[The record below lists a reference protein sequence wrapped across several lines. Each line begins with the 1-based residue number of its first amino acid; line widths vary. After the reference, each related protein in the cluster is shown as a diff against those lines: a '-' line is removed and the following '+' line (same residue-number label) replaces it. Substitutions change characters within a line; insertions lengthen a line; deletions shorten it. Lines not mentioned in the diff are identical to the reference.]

1 MTASELA
8 GRQKAF
14 ATAGIMLALM
24 LVSLDQTVVGTAM
37 PRIVAELQ
45 GLHYYA
51 WVTTAYLVCS
61 TVMVPVAG
69 KLGDMFGRKPFV
81 LAGMLGFMASSWLC
95 GLSQDMLMLV
105 LFRGMQGLFGGF
117 LFANVFTVLADIF
130 SIEQRARMQGIFGGV
145 FGLTSVI
152 GPTIGGYIT
161 DHWGWRWV
169 FYVNVPV
176 GILALIVVLSALPY
190 VRSKAS
196 WRDIDFLG
204 VVTLA
209 AGVVPLLV
217 GLSITNDHAWS
228 SPEVIGLLAAAGVML
243 AVFFYIERRVA
254 ANPIVPFG
262 LFRTNQ
268 FAVSVTVAFF
278 SSFGMFG
285 AIIFVPLLY
294 QGVLGISATNSGNL
308 LIPMMISLFAFSA
321 LSGQVLV
328 RIRHYRYMGTVGL
341 LTMIGGMLLL
351 STVQVGTSQ
360 WEVTRDIIILGAGL
374 GVTFPM
380 TLSVIQAA
388 LPRQILGVATSQVQF
403 WRNLGG
409 TVGTAV
415 LGSIMARQ
423 LTSSIQG
430 RVAALDLPPQLRQLG
445 VGSGGSPQSILDPGN
460 LARVKAS
467 LPAPALP
474 FFDQVI
480 TAMRMGLA
488 DALHDLFLIGAAIC
502 VVAVVASLFL
512 REVPLRG
519 PAASTVSEGPMA
531 AGPEAVP
538 ATRD

>member
-81 LAGMLGFMASSWLC
+81 VAGMLGFMASSWLC

-130 SIEQRARMQGIFGGV
+130 SIEQRAKMQGIFGGV

-176 GILALIVVLSALPY
+176 GILALIVVLSTLPY

-209 AGVVPLLV
+209 AGVVPLLI
-217 GLSITNDHAWS
+217 GLSITIDHAWS

-243 AVFFYIERRVA
+243 ALFFYIERRVA

-308 LIPMMISLFAFSA
+308 LIPMMVSLFAFSA
-321 LSGQVLV
+321 LSGQVMV
-328 RIRHYRYMGTVGL
+328 RIRRYRYMGTIGL

-374 GVTFPM
+374 GVTFPL
-380 TLSVIQAA
+380 TLTVIQAA
-388 LPRQILGVATSQVQF
+388 LPQQVVGVATSQVQF

-423 LTSSIQG
+423 LSSSIQG
-430 RVAALDLPPQLRQLG
+430 RIAALDLPPQLQQLG

-512 REVPLRG
+512 REVPLRR
-519 PAASTVSEGPMA
+519 PAAATVPEGPLA

-538 ATRD
+538 ATRE